1 MKTNGST
8 TGINRH
14 EMSRR
19 AESIR
24 FALQKLSS
32 TLDGLMD
39 DVGGEEGWPGAYET
53 LHEVQSDIDRC
64 CDSLLNRFPQ

>member
-1 MKTNGST
+1 MKTKGNT
-8 TGINRH
+8 TGINRQ

-39 DVGGEEGWPGAYET
+39 DVGGEEGLPDAYET
-53 LHEVQSDIDRC
+53 LHDVQSDIDRC
-64 CDSLLNRFPQ
+64 CDSLLNRFAL